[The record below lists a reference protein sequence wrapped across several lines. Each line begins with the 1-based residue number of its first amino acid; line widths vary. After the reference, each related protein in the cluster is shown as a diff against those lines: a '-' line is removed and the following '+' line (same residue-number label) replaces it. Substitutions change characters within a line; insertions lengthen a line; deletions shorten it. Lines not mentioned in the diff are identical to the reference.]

1 MSNFKDFVGI
11 NICIYEPTLND
22 SGAIG
27 GNTLGYDPNSAFFYT
42 DNVGIGNVGP
52 ITKAPVVK
60 TLVLLNLHRNGPF
73 GYPMWKQMRTSQN
86 HLTRAQNK
94 INTFTYVQEPGVVI
108 GANQAK
114 YGKIISLQEP
124 VIAGNLPISLIGEV
138 EIYNDVLGTFEKKPV
153 EIKTAFNNETS
164 FFANQE
170 ANQYFGTIL
179 ETDENYETLKNMYLD
194 GGLDDEGSLLD
205 SFTLLTYRQSIWPKQ
220 QSAYLDKTRSRKF
233 FVNTFWRDNREDR
246 EKNDVITGFD
256 FTALSQ
262 SMWPLDAADDYAT
275 RITPATTTST
285 ALVTVN
291 HRIGGDELQNTKGGE
306 GLLLNSYSQIGSRFY
321 VGATPPSTPAGL
333 LTGQPITGSLTRAG
347 GSITLPDSV
356 MSSSIF
362 YSRRHTIKSTFSNFN
377 PAFPT
382 FNTGSTGLRYKGQ
395 LEGVGMEILT
405 LQGSAS
411 LMLTSSLFEGVPNW
425 DAPAQA
431 GKTPFYD
438 SYEDYAQET
447 RNKGKGYSIVPEFRI
462 SSHVSDYSTK
472 GVTQELKSIFELSG
486 ALSKNT
492 TTENASTF
500 YKIIS
505 NSDFLKHFDLIKKD
519 HKGFADERIITLKCK
534 AIKKFL
540 PYEGFYPA
548 QRTVQLGEQFVKS
561 YGSNITAKETG
572 ASIDAELG
580 SFRLQPVLTPLF
592 APGILFN
599 TIKSGVG
606 VDFPIFTA
614 DSDPFV
620 ATSSNNN
627 YNDYWTGPSS
637 FYSLPPEGP
646 YQNFYWAGSGFSKT
660 AGELRS
666 AYDKRIPFEALVE
679 PEEYLANLRLIIQ
692 EPHPFGM
699 PYTGSHLST
708 TAQFLP
714 YHSEWDG
721 RGDELY
727 KKMAHNLLAEIPE
740 MFLQNKSFSTITSLE
755 DQDPNFGNAVS
766 GNYYMM
772 RVKMKKS
779 RQVKN
784 QPLGGF
790 YGEPV
795 EPPQDV
801 MTYQDRGISTSI
813 DGPAN
818 TNLKA
823 RFSAKESITMYSR
836 PSAFGPP
843 TYGGNGFGTYRG
855 IEFRECGSW
864 WGTNHP
870 YTPPYYHGEAW
881 CDLVFNPTE
890 TRKYS
895 LEEIMV
901 SSSQFPYYTRHWW
914 NGTMDALRDVTGYS
928 GSSNTTSTGIYG
940 PDPFDTSAITAG
952 TYASYANGPWH
963 NLIKESGKKITQWPA
978 GALSLTKVLK
988 MKDFFSANWGQNTI
1002 DAGGDNL
1009 GTVDSDTHLRYRA
1022 RPNGSGSA
1030 YTIQDQLIQHPF
1042 YINENAMQLDSSVNL
1057 FGKGTVRQ
1065 VFDKDTQL
1073 TSEVA
1078 SSDTVRGKTRW
1089 IIQPK
1094 FETPILNFKK
1104 YEKLTENG
1112 GTLPLYASESVARG
1126 MWHQYG
1132 EIPTD
1137 PKVGVF
1143 LQVEDIPRSWLKGA
1157 LGVTAQQR
1165 NIASLANLVGFSKEP
1180 VRLGQVASEKEIS
1193 ECVVA
1198 VPFVEKD
1205 ATRKF
1210 FSIPRVDIDSC
1221 INAAKRE
1228 IGGQFPAGGPPKAGD
1243 TVYEMVKKMQK
1254 YVFPPSMD
1262 FVKYEDVNPFAMYI
1276 FEFKHNLTKQDVA
1289 DIWQNLPPEIGVSM
1303 EEAESSISH
1312 ELLAAELLGSGAVVN
1327 NNVLDENAEGSGIPS
1342 NIQWMVFKV
1351 KKRAKT
1357 NYFDKIVAKKGTTD
1371 ETSGVQ
1377 LVGVTNAVTGK
1388 KDKEITY
1395 NWPYDFFSLVE
1406 LVKIDAEVSFA
1417 NIENDDKGQ
1426 KSIKKV
1432 EKKAPLKVSPT
1443 RARVKGINI
1452 ARGKG
1457 KSKK

>member
-1 MSNFKDFVGI
+1 MANFKDFVGV
-11 NICIYEPTLND
+11 NICIYEPILND
-22 SGAIG
+22 SGALG
-27 GNTLGYDPNSAFFYT
+27 GNTLGYDPNSIYSYV
-42 DNVGIGNVGP
+42 NNPGVGNVSKL
-52 ITKAPVVK
+52 TKHAGLK

-220 QSAYLDKTRSRKF
+220 QNAYLDKTRSRKF

-246 EKNDVITGFD
+246 EKNDVVTGFD

-262 SMWPLDAADDYAT
+262 SMWPLDAAKDFAT
-275 RITPATTTST
+275 RARPAGDNATI
-285 ALVTVN
+285 VE
-291 HRIGGDELQNTKGGE
+291 HRIGGNDKQNTKGGE
-306 GLLLNSYSQIGSRFY
+306 GILQNSYCHVFKGLYNIFDPFR
-321 VGATPPSTPAGL
+321 PP
-333 LTGQPITGSLTRAG
+333 LTGSSAFDSPDGFLSA
-347 GSITLPDSV
+347 SIV
-356 MSSSIF
+356 

-377 PAFPT
+377 PSFPSFDT
-382 FNTGSTGLRYKGQ
+382 ASVGSQLRYQGQ
-395 LEGVGMEILT
+395 LEGADMSLLT

-411 LMLTSSLFEGVPNW
+411 LMLTSSLFEGVANW

-447 RNKGKGYSIVPEFRI
+447 RNKGKGYSIIPEFRI
-462 SSHVSDYSTK
+462 SSHVETYVKK
-472 GVTQELKSIFELSG
+472 GVTQPLKPIFEISG
-486 ALSKNT
+486 ALSQNT
-492 TTENASTF
+492 TTENQSDF
-500 YKIIS
+500 YKVIS

-519 HKGFADERIITLKCK
+519 HEGFADARIITLKCK

-548 QRTVQLGEQFVKS
+548 QRTVQLGDQFIKS
-561 YGSNITAKETG
+561 YKSNVASRLKDGSILDYT
-572 ASIDAELG
+572 SSL
-580 SFRLQPVLTPLF
+580 RLQPLLEPLF

-599 TIKSGVG
+599 TIKSGVA
-606 VDFPIFTA
+606 VDFPLFTG
-614 DSDPFV
+614 DSNPIA

-627 YNDYWTGPSS
+627 YNNYWSS
-637 FYSLPPEGP
+637 TTSTDYSLPPEGP
-646 YQNFYWAGSGFSKT
+646 YQNYYWAGSDFSEEI
-660 AGELRS
+660 GSFRS
-666 AYDKRIPFEALVE
+666 AYDKRVPFEALLE
-679 PEEYLANLRLIIQ
+679 PEEYLANIRLILQ
-692 EPHPFGM
+692 EPHPFGL
-699 PYTGSHLST
+699 PH
-708 TAQFLP
+708 TASANTISDQFVDF
-714 YHSEWDG
+714 HSEWDG
-721 RGDELY
+721 QGDDLY

-740 MFLQNKSFSTITSLE
+740 LFLQNKSFSTISSLE

-766 GNYYMM
+766 GNFYVM

-779 RQVKN
+779 RVIQN

-790 YGEPV
+790 YGQPV
-795 EPPQDV
+795 LPPQDV
-801 MTYQDRGISTSI
+801 MTYQDRNPASTILGNS
-813 DGPAN
+813 N
-818 TNLKA
+818 SLKA
-823 RFSAKESITMYSR
+823 RFSTKESITMYSR

-843 TYGGNGFGTYRG
+843 TYGGNGYGTYRG

-864 WGTNHP
+864 WGTNYP

-881 CDLVFNPTE
+881 CDLIFDAKE

-895 LEEIMV
+895 LEEIML

-914 NGTMDALRDVTGYS
+914 NGTMDAVRDLTGYS
-928 GSSNTTSTGIYG
+928 GSINSTIAGGTFPRNELVKGEYKNYSNS
-940 PDPFDTSAITAG
+940 
-952 TYASYANGPWH
+952 PWF
-963 NLIKESGKKITQWPA
+963 NLISSSNCEVVQWPTGSGFTTGEITELVA
-978 GALSLTKVLK
+978 FK
-988 MKDFFSANWGQNTI
+988 SANWGASTT
-1002 DAGGDNL
+1002 DTL
-1009 GTVDSDTHLRYRA
+1009 KMGTTQGTNQLRYRA
-1022 RPNGSGSA
+1022 RPVPPTQT
-1030 YTIQDQLIQHPF
+1030 YTVNDQLIQHPF
-1042 YINENAMQLDSSVNL
+1042 YINYNAMQLDSSINL

-1065 VFDKDTQL
+1065 VFDKDTDQ

-1078 SSDTVRGKTRW
+1078 SAATVRGKTRW

-1112 GTLPLYASESVARG
+1112 GTLPLYASESVPRG

-1132 EIPTD
+1132 EIPED

-1143 LQVEDIPRSWLKGA
+1143 LQIEDIPRSWLKGA
-1157 LGVTAQQR
+1157 LGVKPQQR
-1165 NIASLANLVGFSKEP
+1165 NIASLADLVGFSKEP
-1180 VRLGQVASEKEIS
+1180 VRLGEVASQKEIS

-1198 VPFVEKD
+1198 VPFIEKN

-1210 FSIPRVDIDSC
+1210 FSIPRADIDSC
-1221 INAAKRE
+1221 INASKRE

-1254 YVFPPSMD
+1254 YVFPPPMD
-1262 FVKYEDVNPFAMYI
+1262 FVRYEDIDPFAMYI

-1327 NNVLDENAEGSGIPS
+1327 NNVLDENAEGSGVPS

-1357 NYFDKIVAKKGTTD
+1357 NYFDKIVANKGTTD

-1432 EKKAPLKVSPT
+1432 EKKDPLKVSPT